1 MGAPQQ
7 RTAAEAVGDRR
18 SDEDVG
24 RLALADGRQARYPD
38 APVRVPG
45 EVWVAAVKRLRRRQR
60 LGKYRIEGRLAE
72 GGFAQVYKATDTIE
86 GLPVALKVPNP
97 ETTSAADIKAIQR
110 EVRVTARME
119 HPNILPLKD
128 ATILDGVFVLVS
140 PLGKGTLHDRLSK
153 RVSERLALSFA
164 EQMVT
169 AVAYAHQQN
178 VMHLDI
184 KPENFIVFGDRLRL
198 GDFGI
203 ARIAQGTRA
212 LQGSGTGTVGYVA
225 PEQALGRPSF
235 RSDVFSLCLVLYRM
249 FSGELPE
256 WPFTWPP
263 PGIERLEQRAGPEIA
278 AVLKRGLDVDDR
290 KRFKDGVELEA
301 AFSRALKR
309 RKRRQETP
317 ATQSPTRRGILL
329 AGASMS
335 ACRNLRLGPGRVS
348 MFAAPRPDAPASRVN
363 EDAVGVISG
372 GSGRAGLFV
381 ADGCGGMPSGAKAA
395 RLALQSVLESAATSP
410 SSRRH
415 FRDLV
420 LDGIER
426 GNRAIIDLKRGAG
439 CTLAAAVVD
448 DGTVQTIHVG
458 DAGVM
463 VVSQRGRIKHRTMPH
478 GPVGDAVRA
487 GILDEEDAPWHEE
500 SHVVSNLVGSSDMW
514 LEMGPRIP
522 LAQRDTVILG
532 SDGLFG
538 NFAPEEI
545 AEIVRTGEVATAAER
560 LREACQGRMLQPQ
573 DRPPAPDDLGF
584 ALFRLTAQ

>member
-1 MGAPQQ
+1 MP
-7 RTAAEAVGDRR
+7 
-18 SDEDVG
+18 
-24 RLALADGRQARYPD
+24 
-38 APVRVPG
+38 
-45 EVWVAAVKRLRRRQR
+45 AVKRLRRRQR

-72 GGFAQVYKATDTIE
+72 GGFAQVYRATDTIE

-110 EVRVTARME
+110 EVRVTARLE
-119 HPNILPLKD
+119 HTNILPLKD
-128 ATILDGVFVLVS
+128 ATILEGVFVLVS
-140 PLGKGTLHDRLSK
+140 PLGKGTLHDRLQK
-153 RVSERLALSFA
+153 RVSERVALSFA
-164 EQMVT
+164 EQ
-169 AVAYAHQQN
+169 AVAAVSYAHQQN

-203 ARIAQGTRA
+203 ARVAQGTRA

-278 AVLKRGLDVDDR
+278 AVLRRGLDVDDR
-290 KRFKDGVELEA
+290 KRFKDAVELEA
-301 AFSRALKR
+301 AFARAVKR
-309 RKRRQETP
+309 RKRRKETP
-317 ATQSPTRRGILL
+317 AASSQSPTRRGILL
-329 AGASMS
+329 AGAAMTASKNM
-335 ACRNLRLGPGRVS
+335 RLGPGRVS
-348 MFAAPRPDAPASRVN
+348 VFAHPRPDAPSTRQN
-363 EDAVGVISG
+363 EDAVAVISG
-372 GSGRAGLFV
+372 GSGRCGMFV

-395 RLALQSVLESAATSP
+395 RLTLQSVLASAATATA
-410 SSRRH
+410 SRRH
-415 FRDLV
+415 FRDLI
-420 LDGIER
+420 LDGVEK
-426 GNRAIIDLKRGAG
+426 GNRAVIDLKRGAG
-439 CTLAAAVVD
+439 TTLAAAIVD

-463 VVSQRGRIKHRTMPH
+463 IVSQRGRIKHRTMPH

-500 SHVVSNLVGSSDMW
+500 SHVVSNLVGSMEMW
-514 LEMGPRIP
+514 LEMGPRVP
-522 LAQRDTVILG
+522 LARRDTVIVG

-545 AEIVRTGEVATAAER
+545 AELVRMGDVATAAER
-560 LREACQGRMLQPQ
+560 LREACQGRMVNPQ

>member
-1 MGAPQQ
+1 VKGDTVA
-7 RTAAEAVGDRR
+7 TA
-18 SDEDVG
+18 
-24 RLALADGRQARYPD
+24 
-38 APVRVPG
+38 
-45 EVWVAAVKRLRRRQR
+45 KRLRRRQR
-60 LGKYRIEGRLAE
+60 LGKYRIEGRVAE
-72 GGFAQVYKATDTIE
+72 GGFAQVYRATDTIE

-110 EVRVTARME
+110 EVRVTARLE

-140 PLGKGTLHDRLSK
+140 PLGKGTLHDRLQK
-153 RVSERLALSFA
+153 RISERLALSFA
-164 EQMVT
+164 EQMVN
-169 AVAYAHQQN
+169 AVSYAHQQR

-184 KPENFIVFGDRLRL
+184 KPENFIVFDERLRL

-249 FSGELPE
+249 FAGELPE

-278 AVLKRGLDVDDR
+278 AVIKRGLDVDDR

-301 AFSRALKR
+301 AFARALKR
-309 RKRRQETP
+309 RKRRKETP
-317 ATQSPTRRGILL
+317 AQKSPTRRGILL
-329 AGASMS
+329 AGERMS
-335 ACRNLRLGPGRVS
+335 VCRNLRLGPGRAA
-348 MFAAPRPDAPASRVN
+348 MFATPRPDAPDRREN
-363 EDAVGVISG
+363 EDAVAVISG
-372 GSGRAGLFV
+372 GGGRCAMFV

-395 RLALQSVLESAATSP
+395 RLALKAVLDTAATAS
-410 SSRRH
+410 SSRRR

-420 LDGIER
+420 IDGIEK
-426 GNRAIIDLKRGAG
+426 GNQSVIDLKRGAG
-439 CTLAAAVVD
+439 TTLAAAVVD
-448 DGTVQTIHVG
+448 NGHVQTLHIG
-458 DAGVM
+458 DAGVL

-500 SHVVSNLVGSSDMW
+500 SHVVSNLVGSADMW
-514 LEMGPRIP
+514 MEMGPRVP
-522 LAQRDTVILG
+522 LGQRDTIVVG

-545 AEIVRTGEVATAAER
+545 AELVRTGEVATAAER
-560 LREACQGRMLQPQ
+560 LREACQGRMLNPQ

-584 ALFRLTAQ
+584 ALFRLTTQ